1 VALLAVGLVFW
12 VASAGGDEQQQAD
25 DPTATS
31 AVESTSNQ
39 PEQESTAAPE
49 TSAQESTTAPE
60 TSAAPTGDGDVRARD
75 VEKATRDFFKDVPGD
90 LEAAYERTS
99 PGFQSRFSYA
109 DFSGFWDDFRD
120 VRLRSVQGEDGSL
133 VVRAEIEYV
142 WPDGTRQTE
151 SHDVTFVAAEDGRL
165 LLDSDVQAG

>member
-1 VALLAVGLVFW
+1 VGALVALLAVGLVFW
-12 VASAGGDEQQQAD
+12 VASAGGDERQQAD

-31 AVESTSNQ
+31 VVESTSTQ
-39 PEQESTAAPE
+39 PEQETTAAQE
-49 TSAQESTTAPE
+49 TSTAPE
-60 TSAAPTGDGDVRARD
+60 TSAAPTDDGDVRARD

>member
-12 VASAGGDEQQQAD
+12 VASAGGDERQQAD

-31 AVESTSNQ
+31 VVESTSTQ
-39 PEQESTAAPE
+39 PEQETTAAQE
-49 TSAQESTTAPE
+49 TSTAPE
-60 TSAAPTGDGDVRARD
+60 TSAAPTDDGDVRARD

-90 LEAAYERTS
+90 LEAAYQRTS

-120 VRLRSVQGEDGSL
+120 VRLRSVRGEDGSL